1 MPKSSA
7 PDTACLDE
15 VVVSDGVGPSR
26 LSRPSFWER
35 LLVNHLRNR
44 PTSERVGGDVS
55 DSANAKGPFLGVAR
69 SERSEFKDAAAV
81 CGWARSGFDSRGSVS
96 DLPAMLA
103 STSRMALSRDKR
115 SFAIADSESGG

>member
-1 MPKSSA
+1 
-7 PDTACLDE
+7 L
-15 VVVSDGVGPSR
+15 
-26 LSRPSFWER
+26 LSRSSFWER

-44 PTSERVGGDVS
+44 PTGGRVSGDVS
-55 DSANAKGPFLGVAR
+55 DSANPKGSSLSVVR

-96 DLPAMLA
+96 DLPGVSA
-103 STSRMALSRDKR
+103 SAWRIALSRDKR